1 METFA
6 NKDAIIAPVA
16 FKILCSPNKLI
27 LNLYLP
33 PIPSIIFLFINNKNS
48 VLLLFFLIEVI
59 LTSDVF

>member
-33 PIPSIIFLFINNKNS
+33 PIPLIIFLFINNKNS
-48 VLLLFFLIEVI
+48 VLFLFF
-59 LTSDVF
+59 